1 MSGKKSLQI
10 LISILMT
17 ISLFAC
23 GGGDT
28 EPEIDNEP
36 VETEPFVPYVI
47 PEFRSVEFDGT
58 VAQYNDQVY
67 IDTSHMEDGYIAV
80 SAVSDMRLKFRV
92 VHDEEKYNYDLP
104 KDGTVTF
111 YPLQLGDGAYSF
123 YVYKNI
129 VDTKYSEL
137 YKESHDVVLRDAF
150 DPYLRPNQIVNYGK
164 DSACADKAR
173 ELASQ
178 ASTPIEVVGKI
189 YEYIT
194 GNIVYDYDKAETVP
208 KTYLPVPDE
217 TLQTGKGICFDYAAL
232 AASMLRSVG
241 IPAKLITG
249 KVSPQELSH
258 AWNMFYT
265 EETGWVTAEFKVNSK
280 EWTRIDLTFS
290 ANGVNEQYI
299 GNGENY
305 TDLNQY

>member
-1 MSGKKSLQI
+1 MSRKRSLRIIIII
-10 LISILMT
+10 LLG

-23 GGGDT
+23 GGEGA
-28 EPEIDNEP
+28 EPETVDEP
-36 VETEPFVPYVI
+36 VEEEPFVPYVV
-47 PEFRSVEFDGT
+47 PEFRTVEFNGT
-58 VAQYNDQVY
+58 VAERLDEVH
-67 IDTSHMEDGYIAV
+67 IDSSHMEDGYIAV

-111 YPLQLGDGAYSF
+111 YPLQLGDGEYIF

-137 YKESHDVVLRDAF
+137 YKERHDVVLKDSF
-150 DPYLRPNQIVNYGK
+150 DPYLRPNQIVNYQQ

-178 ASTPIEVVGKI
+178 ASTPIEVVAKI
-189 YEYIT
+189 YEYII
-194 GNIVYDYDKAETVP
+194 GNVVYDYEKAETVP
-208 KTYLPVPDE
+208 KSYLPVPDE

-249 KVSPQELSH
+249 KVSPKELSH

-265 EETGWVTAEFKVNSK
+265 EETGWVTAEFKVNSR
-280 EWTRIDLTFS
+280 EWTRIDMTFS
-290 ANGVNEQYI
+290 ANGVNEEYI

-305 TDLNQY
+305 TDLYQY